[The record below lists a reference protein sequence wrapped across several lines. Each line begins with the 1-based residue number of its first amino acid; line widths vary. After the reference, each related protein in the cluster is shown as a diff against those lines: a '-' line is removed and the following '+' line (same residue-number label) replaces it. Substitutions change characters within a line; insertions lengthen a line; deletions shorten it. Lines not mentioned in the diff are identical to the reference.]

1 MESLIID
8 NSILESLSCYEK
20 DLLETLYAERELY
33 EKENNPAF
41 SILITEA
48 LPVEISKFT
57 LIYVINGDCSVTESN
72 VLRRLDGKNAIQKA
86 LQLAILDYRNRKKNV
101 LLYLGKFP
109 GYGFDIDGGS
119 ILARQLINSLKIRCN
134 LTVCFIRKNE
144 ETFSDEEVE
153 EVRYVTYKDPW
164 NNKFVRRLENLDTNY
179 EALKDFDKY
188 DVILAGH
195 ISKFF
200 GMQSAG
206 KEFWK
211 KAIIF
216 PMFCTSSYKRAG
228 ENVPEEYTRQEKIV
242 IDNVERIITPSHD
255 EKIDLI
261 NDYQCAESKISV
273 ISRGVF
279 PLIQYKAR
287 YINREQVIRL
297 ICIGTIKK
305 QKNTKMVLELLQ
317 QLMKC
322 DYRFEVHLVATIQ
335 DKEYYEDFCRLV
347 ESKGL
352 SEFIKYHISIPQE
365 KLAELLDGMD
375 INISM
380 SSWETFG
387 RGIFE
392 GASGGLPTIAFDMLK
407 TVKELSDNNEGICF
421 VHSLQ
426 EMSKK
431 IINIIDDVDMYHK
444 MSVALAVISK
454 KFSYKSEQ
462 NLLMQS
468 IFSLGERYCEI
479 SDQE

>member
-1 MESLIID
+1 MENLVIDRHIIERLSDDEKVLLASLYD
-8 NSILESLSCYEK
+8 EK
-20 DLLETLYAERELY
+20 DLY

-41 SILITEA
+41 SVLITETV
-48 LPVEISKFT
+48 PTESQKFS
-57 LIYVINGDCSVTESN
+57 LIYVISEDCSVTESN
-72 VLRRLDGKNAIQKA
+72 VLRRLEGENAIKEA
-86 LQLAILDYRNRKKNV
+86 LQFATLDYRNRKKNV

-119 ILARQLINSLKIRCN
+119 ILARQLINSLKVRCN

-144 ETFSDEEVE
+144 ETFSDKEVC

-200 GMQSAG
+200 GMKAAG
-206 KEFWK
+206 KDFWK

-216 PMFCTSSYKRAG
+216 PMFCTSSYERAG
-228 ENVPEEYTRQEKIV
+228 ESVPGEYTEQEKIV
-242 IDNVERIITPSHD
+242 IDSVEKIITPSND

-261 NDYQCAESKISV
+261 NDYQCDESKITVINRGISPLIHYKKRKVNRESV
-273 ISRGVF
+273 I
-279 PLIQYKAR
+279 K
-287 YINREQVIRL
+287 L

-305 QKNTKMVLELLQ
+305 QKNTKMTLELLQ
-317 QLMKC
+317 QLMKS
-322 DYRFEVHLVATIQ
+322 DFRFELHLVATIQ
-335 DKEYYEDFCRLV
+335 DKEYYEAFCKLV
-347 ESKGL
+347 EDKGL
-352 SEFIKYHISIPQE
+352 SDYVKYHISIPQE
-365 KLAELLDGMD
+365 ELAELLDEMD

-392 GASGGLPTIAFDMLK
+392 GASAGLPTIVFDVLK
-407 TVKELSDNNEGICF
+407 TVRELSDDNAGFYF
-421 VHSLQ
+421 VHSLYEMSEMIISLMQDMDKYQ
-426 EMSKK
+426 EMSA
-431 IINIIDDVDMYHK
+431 
-444 MSVALAVISK
+444 ALSVISQ
-454 KFSYKSEQ
+454 KFSYKNEQ

-468 IFSLGERYCEI
+468 IFSLGE
-479 SDQE
+479 